1 MLIGVEETIQ
11 WLKQYN
17 EKLTEQK
24 DYLSQL
30 DRAIGDGDH
39 GVNMARGFQQV
50 AESLDDDFDD
60 VSSVLKTT
68 ATTVMSK
75 VGGAS
80 GPLYGTAFLKM
91 SMACKGKE
99 VDSSV
104 LADMVEEALNGIKQR
119 GKAEEG
125 EKTMIDVWAPVLKL
139 LREEDFDAERLKK
152 TAEDAMQKTED
163 MTATKGR
170 ASYFKENSQ
179 GHLDPGAVSSYYL
192 FAELANVLGKGA

>member
-11 WLKQYN
+11 WLKNYN
-17 EKLTEQK
+17 DKLSEQK

-39 GVNMARGFQQV
+39 GINMARGFQQV
-50 AESLDDDFDD
+50 ADSLDDDFDD
-60 VSSVLKTT
+60 VSTVLKKT

-99 VDSSV
+99 VDAGV
-104 LADMVEEALNGIKQR
+104 FAEMVEAALGGIKQR
-119 GKAEEG
+119 GKSEEG
-125 EKTMIDVWAPVLKL
+125 EKTMVDVWSPVLDML
-139 LREEDFDAERLKK
+139 HEGEFDAERLKK
-152 TAEDAMQKTED
+152 TAEDAMQNTED

-170 ASYFKENSQ
+170 ASYFKERSQ
-179 GHLDPGAVSSYYL
+179 GNLDPGAVSSYYL
-192 FAELANVLGKGA
+192 FAELADVIGKGA